1 MTLKLTIAGP
11 GLLALGILAAVAGL
25 GPIASLLV
33 AAAVVV
39 GLALGAKWAFWP
51 HHELP
56 RHRVR
61 HQRIRLYLRLHPGR
75 GHATAFELHRHWGRL
90 AAARKAKYARPS
102 LTLAERVLQPAQ
114 TSVMVGRAH
123 YGHALRLPVEEH
135 VVVIAPPRTGKTGWL
150 SSVVLRYPGP
160 VVSTTTRT
168 DVHDDTAPARSQLGR
183 VDVFNP
189 QNIGRVASTVRF
201 DPIAGCTDVATAI
214 RRADAFALAVSSQGM
229 DDGAF
234 WAAKTSDYLRAF
246 MFAAAFARTRGA
258 NYGLMTTA
266 KWALGGASQEAE
278 ELLSDAGAHDWAAQ
292 LAELRGPAEKTTQ
305 TVRMYMTRALGFLFD
320 PALAASVLPTEE
332 HPALDLYSFVRQPNT
347 LYMVASG
354 QGEQSPLAPLF
365 AALANEI
372 HYTAGLAGS
381 WSPGGRLPRP
391 MLMALD
397 EVTQICPVPLDQW
410 MADSGGKG
418 IQVMAVAHGTAQLRK
433 RWGQNGARVILDTAG
448 AQIILPGIT
457 NPETL
462 QDISGM
468 AGTVTHREHGSDNHS
483 QYPVMTPAMTRSL
496 PDKRALIIRG
506 NRSPVI
512 CKIRQVWD
520 DKQYKQAHGHR
531 TLLQHLA
538 RASRRLRKRPA
549 LGVPVSSLLPPPPD
563 AEPASEAA

>member
-1 MTLKLTIAGP
+1 MVAVVVLAAVVNLGP
-11 GLLALGILAAVAGL
+11 LLFGLLAPAGRARGRPGAA
-25 GPIASLLV
+25 
-33 AAAVVV
+33 
-39 GLALGAKWAFWP
+39 AKWAFWP
-51 HHELP
+51 RAELP
-56 RHRVR
+56 RNRVR

-90 AAARKAKYARPS
+90 AAARKPGRRSS
-102 LTLAERVLQPAQ
+102 LSLAERVLQPAE

-135 VVVIAPPRTGKTGWL
+135 VVVLAPPRTGKTGWL

-160 VVSTTTRT
+160 VVSTTTRA

-246 MFAAAFARTRGA
+246 MFAAAFARTRGT

-332 HPALDLYSFVRQPNT
+332 HPALDLESFVRQPNT

-381 WSPGGRLPRP
+381 WSPGGRLPHP
-391 MLMALD
+391 MLIALD
-397 EVTQICPVPLDQW
+397 EMTQICPVPLDQW

-418 IQVMAVAHGTAQLRK
+418 IQIMAVAHGTAQLRK
-433 RWGQNGARVILDTAG
+433 RWGQNGARVILDCAG
-448 AQIILPGIT
+448 AEIILPGIT

-468 AGTVTHREHGSDNHS
+468 RRHGD
-483 QYPVMTPAMTRSL
+483 PPGA
-496 PDKRALIIRG
+496 
-506 NRSPVI
+506 
-512 CKIRQVWD
+512 
-520 DKQYKQAHGHR
+520 
-531 TLLQHLA
+531 
-538 RASRRLRKRPA
+538 RLRQPLTA
-549 LGVPVSSLLPPPPD
+549 PGD
-563 AEPASEAA
+563 D

>member
-1 MTLKLTIAGP
+1 MKAKAAGMAGVALLILIWRIGLFDF
-11 GLLALGILAAVAGL
+11 GLLVLGLAALVL
-25 GPIASLLV
+25 GFRA
-33 AAAVVV
+33 
-39 GLALGAKWAFWP
+39 AKWAFWP

-61 HQRIRLYLRLHPGR
+61 HQRIRLHLRLHPGR

-102 LTLAERVLQPAQ
+102 LTLAERVLHPSE

-150 SSVVLRYPGP
+150 SSVVLGYPGP
-160 VVSTTTRT
+160 VVSTTTRA
-168 DVHDDTAPARSQLGR
+168 DVHDDTAPTRRQLGR

-189 QNIGRVASTVRF
+189 QDIGRVASTVRF

-278 ELLSDAGAHDWAAQ
+278 ELLTDAGAHDWAAQ

-320 PALAASVLPTEE
+320 PALASAVLPTEE
-332 HPALDLYSFVRQPNT
+332 HPALDLESFVRQPNT

-372 HYTAGLAGS
+372 HYMAGLAGS

-433 RWGQNGARVILDTAG
+433 RWGQNGARVILDCAG
-448 AQIILPGIT
+448 AEIILPGIT

-462 QDISGM
+462 QDLSNM

-483 QYPVMTPAMTRSL
+483 QHPVMTPAMIRSL
-496 PDKRALIIRG
+496 PDKRALVIRG

-512 CKIRQVWD
+512 CKIRQVWG

-531 TLLQHLA
+531 TLLQHLVSA
-538 RASRRLRKRPA
+538 GRRLRKQA
-549 LGVPVSSLLPPPPD
+549 APVAPVAALLPPPPE